1 MQILT
6 YTVKIKKEKGEFIVI
21 VPALRGCHTFGATYE
36 EAVMRAK
43 ECIEGFLTALRKVG
57 DPIPV
62 EKIETPS
69 SFRMSVFAPT
79 V

>member
-1 MQILT
+1 MRIIT
-6 YTVKIKKEKGEFIVI
+6 YTVKIKKEKGEFIVT

-36 EAVMRAK
+36 EAVVRAK
-43 ECIEGFLTALRKVG
+43 ECIEGFLFALRKAG

-62 EKIETPS
+62 EKVEMPS
-69 SFRMSVFAPT
+69 SFRMPIFAPS